1 MTETG
6 PAPALARPSR
16 LHPLAPAADLVRLIP
31 VAVALG
37 LGPGRASGSPVAVA
51 AVVLLVGTAYGYL
64 RWRSRTWWFD
74 GGTLHV
80 DEGVLQRQQRRI
92 PASRVQEVA
101 IVEPVVLRLFGLVR
115 LRVETAGG
123 GRGAEADLA
132 GLSRP
137 TAAALREAIT
147 RARASTG
154 DARGAVTPA
163 GAGEATLL
171 RLTAGRLA
179 LAGATSWTLP
189 AVPEAVGS
197 IVAASAIGVMAALV
211 SRAQAELGSIAGATV
226 VGVAVLGLLLAAA
239 AVTAVVVDF
248 DLTVS
253 RTDDRLR
260 LTRGLLSRAEAVIPL
275 HRVQS
280 VRIDQ
285 SPLQR
290 SLSMAS
296 LHVQSAGLTGRTE
309 EGPSTEARLPLL
321 TRAEIVALLAVVLPD
336 APAVDELRPAPP
348 AARSR
353 ALVRRV
359 VPAALL
365 SLTLVAVEPWA
376 ALAAATL
383 VVPLAVLAGLD
394 AYRSLGFR
402 LEGSLLVSR
411 SGSLVRR
418 TVVVAPGKAQSGR
431 VVSSPLQRR
440 RDLATL
446 LVDLAAAGRAPRV
459 IDQHEPVVEE
469 LLSAV
474 TAKPATRPR

>member
-1 MTETG
+1 MNQDE
-6 PAPALARPSR
+6 LARPSR
-16 LHPLAPAADLVRLIP
+16 LHPLAPALDLLRLIP
-31 VAVALG
+31 VAVAVG

-64 RWRSRTWWFD
+64 RWRARTWWFD
-74 GGTLHV
+74 GVTLHV

-132 GLSRP
+132 GLSQP

-154 DARGAVTPA
+154 EGGGGADAPA
-163 GAGEATLL
+163 GAGEVALL
-171 RLTAGRLA
+171 RLTPGRLA

-197 IVAASAIGVMAALV
+197 IVAASAVGVVAALV
-211 SRAQAELGSIAGATV
+211 SRAQGALGTVAGASV

-239 AVTAVVVDF
+239 VVTAVVVDF

-260 LTRGLLSRAEAVIPL
+260 VTRGLLSRAEAVIPL

-296 LHVQSAGLTGRTE
+296 LHVQSAGLTGRAQ

-321 TRAEIVALLAVVLPD
+321 TRAEVVALLAVVLPG
-336 APAVDELRPAPP
+336 APPVDELRPAPP
-348 AARSR
+348 PARSR

-359 VPAALL
+359 GPAALL
-365 SLTLVAVEPWA
+365 SLALVVVEPLG
-376 ALAAATL
+376 ALAAGVL
-383 VVPLAVLAGLD
+383 LGPLAILAGLD
-394 AYRSLGFR
+394 AYRSLGYR

-440 RDLATL
+440 RGLATL
-446 LVDLAAAGRAPRV
+446 LVDLAAAGRSPRV
-459 IDQHEPVVEE
+459 IDQHEPLVEE

-474 TAKPATRPR
+474 TARPATRPR